1 MATFAPYLS
10 AYAENL
16 DFVSRARYVGK
27 IELVGGFCDPYII
40 PLDRM
45 TSWGCDHERTARE
58 AYFKVTASKHS
69 SFSIND
75 AGLFINPDTPF
86 IGATPD
92 GLVHCDCCGDGV
104 LEVKCP
110 YSKKDV
116 PMETACADP
125 SFYLSTSD
133 QGTQLKENHQYYYQI
148 QTQLHSTKRKYCD
161 FVVWIPSQIHI
172 QRIEFNA
179 NFFKCILE
187 KVSSFYKVC
196 ILFEVIGKWFTQSR
210 PLAVQDLSA
219 TFGNEGQPTVWC
231 YCRRADLKAQF
242 VSCYSDKCQI
252 KKFHMSCVKLKVAP
266 KRKWFCKDCRKEE
279 E

>member
-1 MATFAPYLS
+1 
-10 AYAENL
+10 
-16 DFVSRARYVGK
+16 
-27 IELVGGFCDPYII
+27 
-40 PLDRM
+40 M

-133 QGTQLKENHQYYYQI
+133 QVNNQGKPFSWKVT
-148 QTQLHSTKRKYCD
+148 QTQTM
-161 FVVWIPSQIHI
+161 
-172 QRIEFNA
+172 
-179 NFFKCILE
+179 
-187 KVSSFYKVC
+187 
-196 ILFEVIGKWFTQSR
+196 TR
-210 PLAVQDLSA
+210 P
-219 TFGNEGQPTVWC
+219 
-231 YCRRADLKAQF
+231 
-242 VSCYSDKCQI
+242 
-252 KKFHMSCVKLKVAP
+252 KKT
-266 KRKWFCKDCRKEE
+266 
-279 E
+279 